1 MIMTIM
7 NISKLLVVALAVS
20 AATVTG
26 LKAGSTSQGEES
38 TPASSDPTKYS
49 LTVENGKPS
58 DNYEAGTLVS
68 VVANA
73 APAGA
78 EFAGW
83 TGDIA
88 ILANPFLPK
97 TTATI
102 PSMAVTITATYTA
115 PAASFAP
122 AIDSNWE
129 G

>member
-1 MIMTIM
+1 M
-7 NISKLLVVALAVS
+7 NRNSKLFVAAMAV
-20 AATVTG
+20 AAASIAG
-26 LKAGSTSQGEES
+26 LKAGSASYLEES
-38 TPASSDPTKYS
+38 MPTSNAPTKYS

-78 EFAGW
+78 EFARW
-83 TGDIA
+83 TGDIT

-102 PSMAVTITATYTA
+102 PYMAVTVTATYTA